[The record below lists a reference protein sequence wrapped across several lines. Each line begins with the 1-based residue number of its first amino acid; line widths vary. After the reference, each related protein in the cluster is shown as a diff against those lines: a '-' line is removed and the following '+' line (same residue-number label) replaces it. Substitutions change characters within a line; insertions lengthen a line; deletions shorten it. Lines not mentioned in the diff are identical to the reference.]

1 MVFRKAAA
9 ADLDGV
15 EDSYGEFFDHEETH
29 HPWTVWKRGVYPTRQ
44 TAQQSLEAGSLY
56 VLEEDGR
63 ILASVILN
71 RDQPPEYAQ
80 IPWSCPAGPE
90 EALVIHTLCVRP
102 SLAGQGLGTLIVHRA
117 MEEARQLGC
126 KAIRLDTGGQ
136 NKPAVGL
143 YTKLVFRLVSAG
155 EILLDGQIAHPGHVF
170 MDYIL

>member
-80 IPWSCPAGPE
+80 IPWSCPAGPG

-102 SLAGQGLGTLIVHRA
+102 SLAGRGWAPCASTGRWRRPGSWA
-117 MEEARQLGC
+117 ARPSGWL
-126 KAIRLDTGGQ
+126 
-136 NKPAVGL
+136 PAARISPPWASIPNWG
-143 YTKLVFRLVSAG
+143 SG
-155 EILLDGQIAHPGHVF
+155 W
-170 MDYIL
+170 